1 MEMENVGKHIRQ
13 LRKERGWS
21 LDQLHQRTGLSV
33 GFLSQ
38 AERGQ
43 TSISISSLKV
53 IADALEEPIQ
63 NFFPLPR
70 KMSSIVHIGDVKW
83 LQFEDSIHYGLL
95 SNPLKPKNLEAL
107 LVEYPPN
114 YKGPPPFSHE
124 GEEFGYVLEGTL
136 TLVIQDKVY
145 ELQPGESFHIVS
157 RVPHTEKNTGD
168 VAVKILYVVTPPI
181 IGKAAS
187 QNGKNE

>member
-1 MEMENVGKHIRQ
+1 MAIEDIGKHIRK
-13 LRKERGWS
+13 LRKDRSWS
-21 LDQLHQRTGLSV
+21 LEKLHKETGLSI

-43 TSISISSLKV
+43 TAVSISSLKV
-53 IADALEEPIQ
+53 IADALEEPLR
-63 NFFPLPR
+63 NFFPMPEDVP
-70 KMSSIVHIGDVKW
+70 SVIHIGDVRW
-83 LQFEDSIHYGLL
+83 LPFEDSIRYGLL
-95 SNPLKPKNLEAL
+95 SDPLQAKNLEAL

-124 GEEFGYVLEGTL
+124 GEEFGYVLEGQL
-136 TLVIQDKVY
+136 TLVIRNKQYVLK
-145 ELQPGESFHIVS
+145 EGESFHIVS

-181 IGKAAS
+181 LGKRADR
-187 QNGKNE
+187 NGQEF